1 MLKLMRIQINQT
13 KRMQMLQDSI
23 FLREVTNKHETKQ
36 NICQWL
42 VHIQRVVFGI
52 CGIHKCQK
60 RKQARGKTLQFLFLK
75 KYILHTIVI
84 R

>member
-36 NICQWL
+36 NIRQWL
-42 VHIQRVVFGI
+42 VHIQHVVFRI
-52 CGIHKCQK
+52 CGIHSSVFKKKAGK
-60 RKQARGKTLQFLFLK
+60 R
-75 KYILHTIVI
+75 
-84 R
+84 